1 MSKITDDI
9 DNYLRTLAKNVGKPK
24 YYGLYVDGNLITV
37 GNLRIYRKVGLV
49 KSALLNRLGYWR
61 GSYPTQEQK
70 DRSAEIVKYVDELLD
85 KKIIEIKEV

>member
-9 DNYLRTLAKNVGKPK
+9 DNYLRTLSKNVGKPK

-49 KSALLNRLGYWR
+49 KSA
-61 GSYPTQEQK
+61 
-70 DRSAEIVKYVDELLD
+70 
-85 KKIIEIKEV
+85 